1 MYLFIRIERYP
12 GPVSPGPS
20 EIRTDFRCHAYHKS
34 EPFPL
39 QMYYKYHT
47 VAKTALKS
55 GYVPQ
60 WGIGTPYLC
69 SVRHTGTRNGIGK
82 GL

>member
-1 MYLFIRIERYP
+1 MPALFLPGHPKYERISAAMRITNP
-12 GPVSPGPS
+12 NL
-20 EIRTDFRCHAYHKS
+20 
-34 EPFPL
+34 FPL

-69 SVRHTGTRNGIGK
+69 SVRHTGPGNGIGK

>member
-1 MYLFIRIERYP
+1 MRITNP
-12 GPVSPGPS
+12 NL
-20 EIRTDFRCHAYHKS
+20 
-34 EPFPL
+34 FPL

-60 WGIGTPYLC
+60 WGIGTPYLY
-69 SVRHTGTRNGIGK
+69 SVRHTGPRNGIGK